1 MTDFLSNDVPGRIR
15 HPIGMAGG
23 KKTPDK
29 IACGRRLRA
38 TREALNYQTLR
49 EFAKHLGVGEDRYSK
64 WEHGINYMPVEYA
77 KKLKTLDK
85 ITLEWLYDG
94 DPSGLPHSLALQVTQ
109 RAS

>member
-23 KKTPDK
+23 KKTPEK
-29 IACGRRLRA
+29 IECGKRLQA
-38 TREALNYQTLR
+38 TREALGFQTLR
-49 EFAKHLGVGEDRYSK
+49 EFAKFLDVGEDRYSK
-64 WEHGINYMPVEYA
+64 WENGVNYMPVEYA
-77 KKLKTLDK
+77 KQLKRK
-85 ITLEWLYDG
+85 KNVTLEWLYDG